1 MPVPASI
8 NDLST
13 TASSNSPPGSESP
26 ATIDDYLRAH
36 ASFIA
41 RLRDDLSNAAL
52 SKGANKIINGKMEF
66 PQRGTSFP
74 AANGY
79 TLDRWVVAL
88 GGSGVATVTQ
98 QADAP
103 PSNEFRN
110 SLRVAVTTANT
121 IIAATDFALV
131 LQRIEGFSAR
141 DLIGK
146 TFTFSFWVRSPKA
159 GTHCVAFRN
168 ATPDRSYVLEYTV
181 NVANTWE
188 YKAVTVAG
196 GLITA
201 GSWDWG
207 NGVGVDA
214 VFVLAAGSNFQT
226 TAGQW
231 QTGNFV
237 ATASQV
243 NCLDTVGNIFA
254 ITGVQLE
261 VGPVATPFEHRSHG
275 VELQLCWRYYQAY
288 GVFRAS
294 QYAGGVA
301 TFGAPLPINP
311 PMRATPSVVLG
322 AVSVLGNATN
332 IALVPESYST
342 AYWKW
347 DSLGAGQSFWAVDST
362 ALSAEL

>member
-110 SLRVAVTTANT
+110 SLRVAVTTADT

-159 GTHCVAFRN
+159 GVHCVAFRN
-168 ATPDRSYVLEYTV
+168 ATPDRSYVMEYTV
-181 NVANTWE
+181 NVANAWE
-188 YKAVTVAG
+188 YKTVTVVG

-201 GSWDWG
+201 GSWDWT
-207 NGVGVDA
+207 NGIGVDA

-226 TAGQW
+226 TANQW
-231 QTGNFV
+231 QTGNFI
-237 ATASQV
+237 ATANQV

-254 ITGVQLE
+254 VTGVQLE
-261 VGPVATPFEHRSHG
+261 VGPVATPFEHRPYGIEQSLCQRYYAVVPCYSTGQAANGGAKHG
-275 VELQLCWRYYQAY
+275 VPVYWPVAM
-288 GVFRAS
+288 RAS
-294 QYAGGVA
+294 
-301 TFGAPLPINP
+301 
-311 PMRATPSVVLG
+311 PSVTGVGAITPLNVTSDNFYNPSTLG
-322 AVSVLGNATN
+322 VKYEITSAAAGAFYIDGRLA
-332 IALVPESYST
+332 IA
-342 AYWKW
+342 
-347 DSLGAGQSFWAVDST
+347 DS
-362 ALSAEL
+362 EL